1 MFACLVFITVC
12 GAMAGSAW
20 RSQQLL
26 GSLAIDIYDH
36 AFVVQDFLGRANE
49 DFTSFA
55 ARRAAGPMAAADQA
69 SALGDVLSNLDIATA
84 RAISPK
90 TLANFGKLREAVAGL
105 KADPAAGAARV
116 AEVMDAFRR
125 AAHRVSNDGLGQ
137 RDAAA
142 AAAAAA
148 QRMLLITLACALA
161 ASAVTGFVLIRSVV
175 PPLRAA
181 TGAMRLL
188 CQGDLDADI
197 TAAAR
202 RDEIG
207 ELFASLGVFREALLN
222 NRRMEA
228 EKTRLAE
235 TRRARQ
241 KALLSLTNDFNT
253 EVGAQLS
260 SVGEAVEK
268 LRDTAGI
275 LAGRADRMTQQ
286 SHQVGE
292 LAGEAAASAEGVSAA
307 TEALVAAGR
316 DIARVI
322 TQSTEATRMMSQEA
336 EQARMLVDELGRVAS
351 GVGSV
356 VDLISDI
363 AARTGLLALNATI
376 EAARAGEAGRG
387 FAVVAGEVKLLAGQT
402 ARATGDIGGKI
413 GAVRDSAGRAIA
425 LIRGMAERIGA
436 VEQSTTLLAD
446 SVRYQGEAT
455 GQIQANLQAAAAS
468 IGMVAR
474 SMEALRTDAA
484 ANQGA
489 SGQVA
494 TAAGEV
500 RERSGAL
507 RHEVEYFIKATDE
520 ASEWRAFKRYA
531 WDTEVILRP
540 TGQMAVQAQLRNISQ
555 QGAALHCA
563 ETMLPGAGC
572 ALEGILDV
580 PIPAQVL
587 QCENGLLRLYF
598 TQDGAVQAALAAFI
612 QDRFERLEAA

>member
-1 MFACLVFITVC
+1 
-12 GAMAGSAW
+12 
-20 RSQQLL
+20 
-26 GSLAIDIYDH
+26 
-36 AFVVQDFLGRANE
+36 
-49 DFTSFA
+49 
-55 ARRAAGPMAAADQA
+55 
-69 SALGDVLSNLDIATA
+69 
-84 RAISPK
+84 
-90 TLANFGKLREAVAGL
+90 
-105 KADPAAGAARV
+105 
-116 AEVMDAFRR
+116 
-125 AAHRVSNDGLGQ
+125 
-137 RDAAA
+137 
-142 AAAAAA
+142 
-148 QRMLLITLACALA
+148 
-161 ASAVTGFVLIRSVV
+161 
-175 PPLRAA
+175 
-181 TGAMRLL
+181 
-188 CQGDLDADI
+188 
-197 TAAAR
+197 
-202 RDEIG
+202 
-207 ELFASLGVFREALLN
+207 
-222 NRRMEA
+222 
-228 EKTRLAE
+228 
-235 TRRARQ
+235 
-241 KALLSLTNDFNT
+241 
-253 EVGAQLS
+253 
-260 SVGEAVEK
+260 
-268 LRDTAGI
+268 
-275 LAGRADRMTQQ
+275 
-286 SHQVGE
+286 
-292 LAGEAAASAEGVSAA
+292 
-307 TEALVAAGR
+307 
-316 DIARVI
+316 
-322 TQSTEATRMMSQEA
+322 
-336 EQARMLVDELGRVAS
+336 
-351 GVGSV
+351 
-356 VDLISDI
+356 
-363 AARTGLLALNATI
+363 
-376 EAARAGEAGRG
+376 
-387 FAVVAGEVKLLAGQT
+387 VKLLAGQT